1 VFENIIAAAIR
12 ASDKRYLK
20 LDANQGIDL
29 SQNNKTRAK
38 KYLLYAHVPFCE
50 KLCPYCSFNRYKF
63 QKELAVAYFAAL
75 REEIKIYHDYGYEV
89 DGVYIGGGTPTI
101 LADELFK
108 TISLLRQ
115 LFSITELS
123 VETSPGH
130 LTKEN
135 LSALKA
141 LKVNRLSVGVQSF
154 NDEILKKIG
163 RYDTYGS
170 GQQLKEKLKSAL
182 DDAYTLNVD
191 MIFNFPFQTA
201 SMLEHDLDSLAQA
214 LPDQVTFYP
223 LMPADGLCDKL
234 GGRSFRKERQFYFRI
249 LDRLSNGW
257 QPLSVWCFG
266 RGKAM
271 IDEYIINRDE
281 YIGAGSGSFGL
292 LNGHIYAHTFSP
304 RQYIDKLR
312 SGKLPVAFSRQ
323 FTKKELLRYGFLMQ
337 LFGTTLD
344 IKKFSAKYSPDFLRL
359 MWKELIFLK
368 LSGAIIIKN
377 GQISLTRKGMYYW
390 LVAMREFFICVNNFR
405 QHCRNLSYN

>member
-1 VFENIIAAAIR
+1 MLENIIGAAIR
-12 ASDKRYLK
+12 ASSKRYLN
-20 LDANQGIDL
+20 LDSKEGINL
-29 SQNNKTRAK
+29 SKNNRVK

-50 KLCPYCSFNRYKF
+50 KLCPYCSFNRYEF
-63 QKELAVAYFAAL
+63 QTELAIDYFSAL
-75 REEIKIYHDYGYEV
+75 RKEIKIYHDYGYDF

-123 VETSPGH
+123 VETNPGD
-130 LTKEN
+130 LTEEN
-135 LSALKA
+135 LSALKE

-154 NDEILKKIG
+154 NDDILKKIG
-163 RYDTYGS
+163 RYDNYGS
-170 GQQLKEKLKSAL
+170 GDELKEKLKGAL

-201 SMLEHDLDSLAQA
+201 SMLEHDLDCLSQL

-223 LMPADGLCDKL
+223 LMPADGLCGKL
-234 GGRSFRKERQFYFRI
+234 GGLNHRKEKQFYFRI
-249 LDRLSNGW
+249 LDRLSSGW
-257 QPLSVWCFG
+257 EALSVWCFG
-266 RGKAM
+266 RNKGM
-271 IDEYIINRDE
+271 IDEYIISRAE

-292 LNGHIYAHTFSP
+292 LNGHIYANTFSP
-304 RQYIDKLR
+304 KQYIDKLQ
-312 SGKLPVAFSRQ
+312 SGCLPVAFSRK
-323 FTKKELLRYGFLMQ
+323 FTKKELVRYGFLMQ

-344 IKKFSAKYSPDFLRL
+344 IDKFSAKYSPDFLKL
-359 MWKELIFLK
+359 IWKELIFLK
-368 LSGAIIIKN
+368 AAGAIVIKG

-390 LVAMREFFICVNNFR
+390 LVAMREFFISVNNFR